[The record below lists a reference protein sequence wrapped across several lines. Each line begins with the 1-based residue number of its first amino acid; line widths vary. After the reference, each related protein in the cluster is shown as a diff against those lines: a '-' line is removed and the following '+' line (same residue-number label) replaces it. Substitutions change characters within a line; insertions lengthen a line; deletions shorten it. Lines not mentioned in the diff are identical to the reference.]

1 MSGSTVEQSTVNRSR
16 KGATRMREDTIW
28 RKKASRLF
36 QELRGRRWLLGR
48 MAEVIS
54 EGKRGLD
61 GLALELGRMVAEA
74 VMYLEREE
82 VAGPDYRPYSSEVRK
97 WASQGGSVFIG
108 DRKVKVEHPRLRG
121 VEGEMELRTYGKLK
135 KRGEFSEELLGRVLR
150 GLAGRRYQETLVGA
164 AEAFGVSASSVSRH
178 LIEATAG
185 KLKEFRERSLKDV
198 RCFALFLDT
207 IHRGGESFIV
217 ALGLDVSGRK
227 QVLGFWQG
235 ATENH
240 EICEALFSELESRG
254 LVVSK
259 RILFVTDGG
268 KGIIKALRKRVGGG
282 LVHQR
287 CTIHKDRNIQ
297 RHLAKRWRQEAH
309 RRFRAALEQNSYADA
324 KRMLRDFEQWLR
336 QLNESAA
343 DSLREAF
350 EEILTLHR
358 LKVPA
363 LLRKTLHSTNPIES
377 MFSTVRDCEGN
388 LKRYRGSRMAQRWLG
403 AVLLHCE
410 QIVAAIEAEQSEGRK
425 LKSAA

>member
-1 MSGSTVEQSTVNRSR
+1 
-16 KGATRMREDTIW
+16 MRENTIW

-36 QELRGRRWLLGR
+36 QELRGRGWLLGR

-82 VAGPDYRPYSSEVRK
+82 IAGPDYRPFNSEVRK
-97 WASQGGSVFIG
+97 WASQRGSIFIG

-121 VEGEMELRTYGKLK
+121 VEGEMELRTYGKMK
-135 KRGEFSEELLGRVLR
+135 ERGEFSEELLGRVLR

-164 AEAFGVSASSVSRH
+164 AQVFGVSASSVSRH
-178 LIEATAG
+178 LVEATAG
-185 KLKEFRERSLKDV
+185 KLKEFHERSLKNFQ
-198 RCFALFLDT
+198 CFAIFLDT
-207 IHRGGESFIV
+207 IHRGGEAFII

-227 QVLGFWQG
+227 HALGFWQG

-240 EICEALFSELESRG
+240 EICQALFSALESRG
-254 LVVSK
+254 LVLSK
-259 RILFVTDGG
+259 KIVFVTDGG
-268 KGIIKALRKRVGGG
+268 KGIIKALKERMGVG

-309 RRFRAALEQNSYADA
+309 RRFRSALEQNSYHDA
-324 KRMLRDFEQWLR
+324 KRMLKDFEQWLSHI
-336 QLNESAA
+336 NESAA
-343 DSLREAF
+343 ESLREAR

-363 LLRKTLHSTNPIES
+363 LLRKTIHSTNPIES

-388 LKRYRGSRMAQRWLG
+388 LKRYRGSRMSQRWLA

-410 QIVAAIEAEQSEGRK
+410 QGFKRVKGYPAIKTVVTAIEAEQAESRK

>member
-1 MSGSTVEQSTVNRSR
+1 
-16 KGATRMREDTIW
+16 MREDTIG
-28 RKKASRLF
+28 RKKASGLF

-61 GLALELGRMVAEA
+61 GLALDLGRMVAEA

-82 VAGPDYRPYSSEVRK
+82 IAGPDYRPYSSEVRK
-97 WASQGGSVFIG
+97 WASQPGSVFIA

-121 VEGEMELRTYGKLK
+121 AEGEMELRTYGKMK

-178 LIEATAG
+178 IVEATAA
-185 KLKEFRERSLKDV
+185 KLKEFRERSLKDFH
-198 RCFALFLDT
+198 CFAVFLDT
-207 IHRGGESFIV
+207 IHRGGEAFII

-254 LVVSK
+254 LVLSK
-259 RILFVTDGG
+259 KILFVTDGG
-268 KGIIKALRKRVGGG
+268 KGIIKALKERVGSG

-324 KRMLRDFEQWLR
+324 KRMLRDFEQWLS

-343 DSLREAF
+343 ESLREAR

-358 LKVPA
+358 LKVPE
-363 LLRKTLHSTNPIES
+363 LLRKTLHSTNAIES

-388 LKRYRGSRMAQRWLG
+388 LKRYRGSRMSQRWLG

-410 QIVAAIEAEQSEGRK
+410 QGFKRVKGYAAIKQVAAAIETEQAEGRR

>member
-1 MSGSTVEQSTVNRSR
+1 
-16 KGATRMREDTIW
+16 MREDTIG

-36 QELRGRRWLLGR
+36 QQLRGRRWLLGR
-48 MAEVIS
+48 MLEVIS

-61 GLALELGRMVAEA
+61 GLALDLGRMVAEA

-82 VAGPDYRPYSSEVRK
+82 IAGPDYRPYSSEVRK
-97 WASQGGSVFIG
+97 WATQPGSVFIG

-178 LIEATAG
+178 LVEATAG
-185 KLKEFRERSLKDV
+185 KLKQFRERSLKGV
-198 RCFALFLDT
+198 HCFAVFLDT
-207 IHRGGESFIV
+207 IHRAGEAFII

-227 QVLGFWQG
+227 HVLGFWQG

-240 EICEALFSELESRG
+240 EICEALLSELESRG
-254 LVVSK
+254 LALSK
-259 RILFVTDGG
+259 KILFVTDGG
-268 KGIIKALRKRVGGG
+268 QGIIKGLRQRFGSG
-282 LVHQR
+282 LIHQR

-324 KRMLRDFEQWLR
+324 NRMLKDFEQWLS
-336 QLNESAA
+336 QINESAA
-343 DSLREAF
+343 ESLREAR

-410 QIVAAIEAEQSEGRK
+410 QGFKRVKGYAAIKQVVAAIDAEQAEGRK

>member
-1 MSGSTVEQSTVNRSR
+1 
-16 KGATRMREDTIW
+16 MREDTIE
-28 RKKASRLF
+28 RKKTSRLF
-36 QELRGRRWLLGR
+36 QQLRGRRWLLGR
-48 MAEVIS
+48 MLEVIS

-82 VAGPDYRPYSSEVRK
+82 IAGPDYRPYSSEVRK

-135 KRGEFSEELLGRVLR
+135 NRGEFSEELLGRVLR

-185 KLKEFRERSLKDV
+185 KLKEFRERRLKDV
-198 RCFALFLDT
+198 HCFAVFLDT
-207 IHRGGESFIV
+207 IHRGGEAFII

-254 LVVSK
+254 LVLSK

-268 KGIIKALRKRVGGG
+268 KGIIKALKERVGSG

-324 KRMLRDFEQWLR
+324 KRMLRDFEQWLS

-343 DSLREAF
+343 ESLREAR

-388 LKRYRGSRMAQRWLG
+388 LKRYRGSRMSQRWLG

-410 QIVAAIEAEQSEGRK
+410 QGFKRVKGYAAIKQVVAAIETEQAEGRR